1 MKIFLTDL
9 FKIVSKYTMQIYCF
23 AFTLIVKLKELNLKK
38 LEILDFF
45 VFRQVLTVLGWQV
58 NEVVNLVIGFR
69 LHFTRQ

>member
-1 MKIFLTDL
+1 
-9 FKIVSKYTMQIYCF
+9 MQIYCF